1 MKCWICSKPASGL
14 RHSDTRF
21 APGDARRY
29 PADWVFCSRRCQDI
43 FHRMYSGFKDVA
55 LGHKSPKEVPMTT
68 HEALDR
74 QAKRQC
80 LKAFGQAAEAV
91 GFELP
96 LGQYSEAQALQVIGA
111 IVDRYCEA
119 MAAEHAATK
128 YPPVRG
134 MAMTADPL
142 AGLESD
148 LPWEGQ

>member
-1 MKCWICSKPASGL
+1 
-14 RHSDTRF
+14 
-21 APGDARRY
+21 
-29 PADWVFCSRRCQDI
+29 
-43 FHRMYSGFKDVA
+43 
-55 LGHKSPKEVPMTT
+55 MTT
-68 HEALDR
+68 HEALDQ

-80 LKAFGQAAEAV
+80 LKAFGQAAAAV

-134 MAMTADPL
+134 MTMTADPL